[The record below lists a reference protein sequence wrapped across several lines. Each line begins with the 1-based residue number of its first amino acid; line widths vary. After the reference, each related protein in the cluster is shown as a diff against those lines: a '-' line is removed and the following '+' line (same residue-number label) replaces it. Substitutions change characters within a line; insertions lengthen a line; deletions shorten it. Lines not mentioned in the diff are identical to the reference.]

1 MTDTLVD
8 YEAELRAKYDT
19 DQLNALKA
27 KGHTLPGTTS
37 YPIDDVDDLDK
48 AIHAVGRGG
57 ADHDAIRKYIAAR
70 AKAMGKSAMIPDNW
84 GADGSLAQANTA
96 GSISERGE
104 MHHYTESREMPF
116 TDAECRM
123 DAVGGGMTFR
133 GYASVFDSPYAI
145 TDAYGEYQETVKRT
159 AFDKTLA
166 QGADVVFLVNH
177 SGAPLARTKSGT
189 LTLRTD
195 GKGLLAEAKL
205 DPANP
210 RAQELKSM
218 VERQD
223 LDEMSFVFRDLLP
236 SWDDSYSE
244 RSLRE
249 VSLHHGD
256 VSAVNFGANGA
267 TKGLVSMRSLAARQL
282 QPTITDML
290 DLYQELRSGAALS
303 TTATATLKHAL
314 SLASTADTAVD
325 ELQPLLAE
333 LLGVPNPD
341 EAQDAAM
348 HDGRAGTWSDEQR
361 AAGEICGCC
370 QECAPACD
378 GMCCDPCQMPLTNVY
393 NADTASDSADQ
404 PSSEQLALPDFSVEA
419 RLTILRLRGVA

>member
-1 MTDTLVD
+1 MTDTLED
-8 YEAELRAKYDT
+8 YEAELRAKYNT
-19 DQLNALKA
+19 DDRDKMA
-27 KGHTLPGTTS
+27 KSGAAMADGS
-37 YPIDDVDDLDK
+37 YPIADREDLEN

-57 ADHDAIRKYIAAR
+57 ASHDAIRKHVMAR
-70 AKAMGKSAMIPDNW
+70 AKALGLSSLIPDNW
-84 GADGSLAQANTA
+84 GADGSLAQANSA
-96 GSISERGE
+96 SDLGIAERGA
-104 MHHYTESREMPF
+104 MHHYTETREMPF
-116 TDAECRM
+116 SDAECRM
-123 DAVGGGMTFR
+123 DAVGTGMTFR
-133 GYASVFDSPYAI
+133 GYASIFDSPYAI

-205 DPANP
+205 DPSNP
-210 RAQELKSM
+210 RAAELRSM

-236 SWDDSYSE
+236 SWDDSYTE
-244 RSLRE
+244 RNLRE

-267 TKGLVSMRSLAARQL
+267 TKGLVSMRAASRGLLWPSTVQVAEAL
-282 QPTITDML
+282 KE
-290 DLYQELRSGAALS
+290 YRAGSALS
-303 TTATATLKHAL
+303 GTSMATLKHVL
-314 SLASTADTAVD
+314 SLVAAADTAVD
-325 ELQPLLAE
+325 QAQPLLAE

-341 EAQDAAM
+341 EKQDEAM
-348 HDGRAGTWSDEQR
+348 HDDDRSEKR

-370 QECAPACD
+370 QDCGPECD
-378 GMCCDPCQMPLTNVY
+378 GTCCEPCMMPMTNVY
-393 NADTASDSADQ
+393 NSDTASDSADQ
-404 PSSEQLALPDFSVEA
+404 PSSEQLALSDHSLEA
-419 RLTILRLRGVA
+419 RLILLRLRGKA